1 MDSSY
6 PDQTTIHETA
16 DDRARQAAILQRFC
30 NHHKCAAK
38 MTATVV
44 EYDAELYDP
53 ADKTKPI
60 GIAEVKFRN
69 NSASKYPDYQIDA
82 SKIHSMLL
90 VAKRRG
96 LRATL
101 VVSWQGDVR
110 CLPMTQMASTWDGQ
124 SALFPISNTQR
135 NDRQE
140 LADVQYHIPMSMF
153 TKI

>member
-60 GIAEVKFRN
+60 GLAEVKFRN
-69 NSASKYPDYQIDA
+69 NSASKYPDYQIDVN
-82 SKIHSMLL
+82 KVHSLL
-90 VAKRRG
+90 HAAQQGG
-96 LRATL
+96 LRAVL
-101 VVSWQGDVR
+101 IVSWQGDVR
-110 CLPMTQMASTWDGQ
+110 CLPLTQTLATWDGK
-124 SALFPISNTQR
+124 SEIFPVTVTQR
-135 NDRQE
+135 NDRNE
-140 LADVQYHIPMSMF
+140 LADRQYHIPLSMF
-153 TKI
+153 MKI